1 MALAILVAV
10 GAALVWGLLRGILD
24 LGIGLLAVAAVG
36 GWGIGALLRRAAA
49 SAVLAASIGAIAW
62 AGGLVFTWVVAMAI
76 LQGST
81 RTLLE
86 RLEANPF
93 IDWMAPQFGLLEVAA
108 LLIYVGAAVYGVGR
122 LSTRP

>member
-24 LGIGLLAVAAVG
+24 LGIGLLAVAVAG
-36 GWGIGALLRRAAA
+36 GWGIGALLRRVDA
-49 SAVLAASIGAIAW
+49 SALLAASIGAIAW

-122 LSTRP
+122 LSNRP